1 MANLNTT
8 DAEITLV
15 GAYAIGNAPPSD
27 VAVAAVTNTN
37 YLYATQNPSGSASCA
52 VGKPYMQCGDIYNK
66 VAMNRTGYEDSEAD
80 MINFYAQYDLT
91 ENMSIKYTYADNSV
105 HQYVFR
111 DGDYTTRI
119 GGPGDAYDKATDGG
133 VDYIDR
139 AYLMPYDYDE
149 TSHELLLTWDIN
161 DKADLILGAFTYEL
175 SLIHISEPTR
185 PY

>member
-111 DGDYTTRI
+111 DGDYTTESVVPAMPMIRRLTVAWTISI
-119 GGPGDAYDKATDGG
+119 GLTSCPMTTM
-133 VDYIDR
+133 R
-139 AYLMPYDYDE
+139 PLMSCY
-149 TSHELLLTWDIN
+149 
-161 DKADLILGAFTYEL
+161 
-175 SLIHISEPTR
+175 
-185 PY
+185 